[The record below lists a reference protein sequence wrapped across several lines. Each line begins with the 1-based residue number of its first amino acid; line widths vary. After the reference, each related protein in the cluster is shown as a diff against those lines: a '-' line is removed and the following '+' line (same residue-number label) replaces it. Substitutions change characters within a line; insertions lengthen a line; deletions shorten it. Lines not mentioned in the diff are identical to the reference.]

1 MTKMIKKFFFFYI
14 IINLFNYLYASPYK
28 IIVTVN
34 NDPITQ
40 IDLDYEM
47 KILSILN
54 NRDISKQQVSI
65 ALNNLIEESIKKK
78 EIINEKLKIDN
89 SLINNHF
96 LQISKNLNLNLNSV
110 DQNFIFLIKEKIK
123 IDKLWNDLIIKK
135 YGWKISINMKEID
148 QKLKEKYKENYSN
161 QIKDNLILEE
171 KTKKLA
177 VYSRYHLNKLKEQSL
192 IKFYK

>member
-1 MTKMIKKFFFFYI
+1 MVKKFFVFYI

-96 LQISKNLNLNLNSV
+96 LQISKNLNLNLKSV
-110 DQNFIFLIKEKIK
+110 DQNLIFLIKEKIK

-148 QKLKEKYKENYSN
+148 QKLKEKYKESYSN

-171 KTKKLA
+171 KTKKLG
-177 VYSRYHLNKLKEQSL
+177 VFSRYHLNKLKEQSL

>member
-1 MTKMIKKFFFFYI
+1 MVKKIFFLYI
-14 IINLFNYLYASPYK
+14 VINIFNYLYASPYK

-96 LQISKNLNLNLNSV
+96 LQISKNLNLNQKNM
-110 DQNFIFLIKEKIK
+110 DQKLIFLIKEKIK
-123 IDKLWNDLIIKK
+123 IDKLWNDLIFKK
-135 YGWKISINMKEID
+135 YGWKISINMKEIN
-148 QKLKEKYKENYSN
+148 QKLKEKYKESYSN

-171 KTKKLA
+171 KTKKLG
-177 VYSRYHLNKLKEQSL
+177 VFSRYHLNKLKEQSL

>member
-1 MTKMIKKFFFFYI
+1 MVKKFFFFYI

-34 NDPITQ
+34 NDPITE

-96 LQISKNLNLNLNSV
+96 LQISKNLNLNLKSV
-110 DQNFIFLIKEKIK
+110 DQNLIFLIKEKIK

-148 QKLKEKYKENYSN
+148 QKLKEKYKESYSN

-171 KTKKLA
+171 KTKKLG
-177 VYSRYHLNKLKEQSL
+177 VFSRYHLNKLKEQSL

>member
-1 MTKMIKKFFFFYI
+1 MLKKFFFFYI
-14 IINLFNYLYASPYK
+14 FINLLNCLYANPYK
-28 IIVTVN
+28 ILVTIN

-40 IDLDYEM
+40 IDLEREI

-54 NRDISKQQVSI
+54 NRSISKQQINI

-78 EIINEKLKIDN
+78 EIINENIKIDDG
-89 SLINNHF
+89 LINSHF
-96 LQISKNLNLNLNSV
+96 FQLSKSLNLNLTNI
-110 DQNFIFLIKEKIK
+110 DQNLIFLIKEKIK

-148 QKLKEKYKENYSN
+148 QKLKDKYKENYSN
-161 QIKDNLILEE
+161 KTKDNLILEE
-171 KTKKLA
+171 KNKKLG
-177 VYSRYHLNKLKEQSL
+177 VFSRYHLNKLKEQSF

>member
-1 MTKMIKKFFFFYI
+1 MIKKFFFFYI

-78 EIINEKLKIDN
+78 EIINEKLKIND

-96 LQISKNLNLNLNSV
+96 LQISKNLNLNQKSI
-110 DQNFIFLIKEKIK
+110 DQNLIFLIKEKIK

-135 YGWKISINMKEID
+135 YGWKISINMNEID
-148 QKLKEKYKENYSN
+148 QKIKEKYKENYSN
-161 QIKDNLILEE
+161 KIKDNLILEE
-171 KTKKLA
+171 KNKKLS
-177 VYSRYHLNKLKEQSL
+177 VFSKYYLNKLKEQAL

>member
-1 MTKMIKKFFFFYI
+1 MVKKFFFFYF
-14 IINLFNYLYASPYK
+14 IINLFNYLYANPYK
-28 IIVTVN
+28 IIVTIN

-40 IDLDYEM
+40 IDLDYEI

-54 NRDISKQQVSI
+54 NTDISKQQINI

-78 EIINEKLKIDN
+78 EISNEKLKIND

-110 DQNFIFLIKEKIK
+110 DQNLTHLIKEKIK

-148 QKLKEKYKENYSN
+148 QKIKEKYKENYSN
-161 QIKDNLILEE
+161 QIKDNLILKE

>member
-1 MTKMIKKFFFFYI
+1 MVKKILFFFI

-28 IIVTVN
+28 IIVKIN

-40 IDLDYEM
+40 IDLDYEI

-54 NRDISKQQVSI
+54 NRDISKQHTSI

-78 EIINEKLKIDN
+78 EIINEKLKIDD
-89 SLINNHF
+89 SLINNYF
-96 LQISKNLNLNLNSV
+96 LKIYKNLNLNQKSI
-110 DQNFIFLIKEKIK
+110 DQNLFFLIKEKIK
-123 IDKLWNDLIIKK
+123 IDKLWNDLIVKK
-135 YGWKISINMKEID
+135 YGWKISVNMKEID

-171 KTKKLA
+171 KTKKLG
-177 VYSRYHLNKLKEQSL
+177 VFSRYYLNKLKEQSL

>member
-1 MTKMIKKFFFFYI
+1 MVKKFFFFYF
-14 IINLFNYLYASPYK
+14 IINLFNYLYANPYK
-28 IIVTVN
+28 IIVTIN

-40 IDLDYEM
+40 IDLDYEI

-54 NRDISKQQVSI
+54 NTDISKQQINI

-78 EIINEKLKIDN
+78 EISNEKLKIND

-110 DQNFIFLIKEKIK
+110 DQNLTHLIKEKIK

-148 QKLKEKYKENYSN
+148 QKIKEKYKENYSN

-171 KTKKLA
+171 KNKKLG
-177 VYSRYHLNKLKEQSL
+177 VFSRYHLNKLKEQSF

>member
-1 MTKMIKKFFFFYI
+1 MIKKIFFFYF
-14 IINLFNYLYASPYK
+14 IINLFNYLYANPHK

-34 NDPITQ
+34 NNPITQ

-54 NRDISKQQVSI
+54 NRAISKQQVNI
-65 ALNNLIEESIKKK
+65 ALNNLIEESLKKK
-78 EIINEKLKIDN
+78 EIINEKIKIDD
-89 SLINNHF
+89 SFIDNHF
-96 LQISKNLNLNLNSV
+96 FQILKNLNLNLNNI
-110 DQNFIFLIKEKIK
+110 DQNLIFLIKEKIK

-161 QIKDNLILEE
+161 EIKNNLILKE
-171 KTKKLA
+171 KTKKLG
-177 VYSRYHLNKLKEQSL
+177 VFSRYHLNKLKEQSL

>member
-1 MTKMIKKFFFFYI
+1 MVKKIFDFYF
-14 IINLFNYLYASPYK
+14 IINLFNYLYANPHK

-34 NDPITQ
+34 NNPITQ

-54 NRDISKQQVSI
+54 NRAISKQQVNI
-65 ALNNLIEESIKKK
+65 ALNNLIEESLKKK
-78 EIINEKLKIDN
+78 EIINEKIKIDD
-89 SLINNHF
+89 SFINNHF
-96 LQISKNLNLNLNSV
+96 FQISKNLNLNLNNI
-110 DQNFIFLIKEKIK
+110 DQNLIFLIKEKIK

-161 QIKDNLILEE
+161 EIKNNLILKE
-171 KTKKLA
+171 KTKKLG
-177 VYSRYHLNKLKEQSL
+177 VFSRYHLNKLKEQSL

>member
-1 MTKMIKKFFFFYI
+1 MVKKIFFFYF
-14 IINLFNYLYASPYK
+14 IINLFNYLYANPYK
-28 IIVTVN
+28 IIVTIN
-34 NDPITQ
+34 NDPITK

-54 NRDISKQQVSI
+54 NRDISKQQVNI

-78 EIINEKLKIDN
+78 EIINEKLQIDD

-96 LQISKNLNLNLNSV
+96 LQISKNLNLNLKSV
-110 DQNFIFLIKEKIK
+110 DQNLIFLIKEKIK

-148 QKLKEKYKENYSN
+148 QKLKEKYKESYSN

-171 KTKKLA
+171 KTKKLG
-177 VYSRYHLNKLKEQSL
+177 VFSRYHLNKLKEQSL

>member
-1 MTKMIKKFFFFYI
+1 MVKKFFFFYF
-14 IINLFNYLYASPYK
+14 IINLFNYLYANPYK
-28 IIVTVN
+28 IIVTIN

-40 IDLDYEM
+40 IDLDYEI

-54 NRDISKQQVSI
+54 NTDISKQQINI

-78 EIINEKLKIDN
+78 EISNEKLKIND

-110 DQNFIFLIKEKIK
+110 DQNLTHLIKEKIK

-148 QKLKEKYKENYSN
+148 QKIKEKYKENYSN

-171 KTKKLA
+171 KNKKLG
-177 VYSRYHLNKLKEQSL
+177 VFSRYHLNKLKEQSL

>member
-1 MTKMIKKFFFFYI
+1 MVKKIFFFYI

-54 NRDISKQQVSI
+54 NRDISKQQVNI

-78 EIINEKLKIDN
+78 EIINENIKIN
-89 SLINNHF
+89 ESLINNHF
-96 LQISKNLNLNLNSV
+96 FQISKNLNLNLNSV

-123 IDKLWNDLIIKK
+123 IDKLWNNLIIKK

-148 QKLKEKYKENYSN
+148 QKLKGKYKESYSN

-171 KTKKLA
+171 KTKKLG
-177 VYSRYHLNKLKEQSL
+177 VFSRYHLNKLKEQSL

>member
-1 MTKMIKKFFFFYI
+1 MVKKFFFFYI
-14 IINLFNYLYASPYK
+14 IINIFNYLYASPYK

-34 NDPITQ
+34 NDPITE

-78 EIINEKLKIDN
+78 EIINEKLEIDN

-96 LQISKNLNLNLNSV
+96 LQISKNLNLNLKSV
-110 DQNFIFLIKEKIK
+110 DQNLIFLIKEKIK

-135 YGWKISINMKEID
+135 YGWKISVNMKEID
-148 QKLKEKYKENYSN
+148 QKLKEKYKESYSN

-171 KTKKLA
+171 KTKKLG
-177 VYSRYHLNKLKEQSL
+177 VFSRYHLNKLKEQSL

>member
-1 MTKMIKKFFFFYI
+1 MVKKFFFFYI

-34 NDPITQ
+34 NDPITK

-54 NRDISKQQVSI
+54 NRDITKQQVSI

-78 EIINEKLKIDN
+78 EIINEKLQIDY

-96 LQISKNLNLNLNSV
+96 LQISKNLNLNQKNM
-110 DQNFIFLIKEKIK
+110 DQKLIFLIKEKIK
-123 IDKLWNDLIIKK
+123 IDKLWNDLIFKK
-135 YGWKISINMKEID
+135 YRWKVSINMKEID

-161 QIKDNLILEE
+161 QIRDNLILEE
-171 KTKKLA
+171 KTKKLG
-177 VYSRYHLNKLKEQSL
+177 VFSRYHLNKLKEQSL

>member
-1 MTKMIKKFFFFYI
+1 MAKKIFFFYI
-14 IINLFNYLYASPYK
+14 IISLYNYLYASPYK

-40 IDLDYEM
+40 IDLDYEI

-54 NRDISKQQVSI
+54 NRDISKQQLSI

-78 EIINEKLKIDN
+78 EIINEKMKIEDN
-89 SLINNHF
+89 LINNHF
-96 LQISKNLNLNLNSV
+96 LQISKNLNLDNI
-110 DQNFIFLIKEKIK
+110 DQNLIFLIKEKIK
-123 IDKLWNDLIIKK
+123 IDKMWNDLIIKK

-161 QIKDNLILEE
+161 KIKDNFILEE
-171 KTKKLA
+171 KNKKLG
-177 VYSRYHLNKLKEQSL
+177 VFSRYHLNKLKDQSL

>member
-1 MTKMIKKFFFFYI
+1 MVKKIFFFYF
-14 IINLFNYLYASPYK
+14 IINLFNYLYANPYK
-28 IIVTVN
+28 IIVTIN
-34 NDPITQ
+34 NDPITK

-54 NRDISKQQVSI
+54 NRDISKQQVNI

-78 EIINEKLKIDN
+78 EIINENIKIKE

-96 LQISKNLNLNLNSV
+96 FQITKSLNLNISNL
-110 DQNFIFLIKEKIK
+110 DQNLIFLIKEKIK
-123 IDKLWNDLIIKK
+123 IDKQWNDLIIKK
-135 YGWKISINMKEID
+135 YGWKISVNMKEID

-161 QIKDNLILEE
+161 EIKDDLILEE
-171 KTKKLA
+171 KNKKLG
-177 VYSRYHLNKLKEQSL
+177 VFSRYHLNKLKEQSL

>member
-1 MTKMIKKFFFFYI
+1 MVKKFFFFYI

-54 NRDISKQQVSI
+54 NRDISKQQANI

-78 EIINEKLKIDN
+78 EIINEKLKIDD
-89 SLINNHF
+89 SSIDNHF
-96 LQISKNLNLNLNSV
+96 LQISKNLNLNLNSI
-110 DQNFIFLIKEKIK
+110 DQNLIFLIKEKIK

-148 QKLKEKYKENYSN
+148 QKLKGKYKESYSN

-171 KTKKLA
+171 KTKKLG
-177 VYSRYHLNKLKEQSL
+177 VFSRYHLNKLKEESL

>member
-1 MTKMIKKFFFFYI
+1 MVKKFFFFYI
-14 IINLFNYLYASPYK
+14 IINLFNDLYASPYK

-96 LQISKNLNLNLNSV
+96 LQISKNLNLNLKSM
-110 DQNFIFLIKEKIK
+110 DQNLIFLIKEKIK

-148 QKLKEKYKENYSN
+148 QKLKDKYKENYSN
-161 QIKDNLILEE
+161 KTKDNLILEE
-171 KTKKLA
+171 KNKKLG
-177 VYSRYHLNKLKEQSL
+177 VFSRYHLNKLKEQSL

>member
-1 MTKMIKKFFFFYI
+1 MVKKIFVFYF
-14 IINLFNYLYASPYK
+14 IINLFNYLYANPHK

-34 NDPITQ
+34 NNPITQ

-54 NRDISKQQVSI
+54 NRAISKQQVNI
-65 ALNNLIEESIKKK
+65 ALNNLIEESLKKK
-78 EIINEKLKIDN
+78 EIINEKIKIDD
-89 SLINNHF
+89 SFINNHF
-96 LQISKNLNLNLNSV
+96 FQISKNLNLNLNNI
-110 DQNFIFLIKEKIK
+110 DQNLIFLIKEKIK

-135 YGWKISINMKEID
+135 YGWKISINMNEID
-148 QKLKEKYKENYSN
+148 QKIKEKYKENYSN

-171 KTKKLA
+171 KNKKLG
-177 VYSRYHLNKLKEQSL
+177 VFSRYHLNKLKEQSL

>member
-1 MTKMIKKFFFFYI
+1 MVKKFFFFYI
-14 IINLFNYLYASPYK
+14 IINLFNHLYASPYK

-34 NDPITQ
+34 NDPITE

-96 LQISKNLNLNLNSV
+96 LQISKNLNLNLKSV
-110 DQNFIFLIKEKIK
+110 DQNLIFLIKEKIK

-148 QKLKEKYKENYSN
+148 QKLKGKYKESYSN

-171 KTKKLA
+171 KTKKLG
-177 VYSRYHLNKLKEQSL
+177 VFSRYHLNKLKEQSL

>member
-1 MTKMIKKFFFFYI
+1 MLKKFLFFYI

-96 LQISKNLNLNLNSV
+96 LQISKNLNLNLKSL
-110 DQNFIFLIKEKIK
+110 DQNLIFLIKEKIK

-148 QKLKEKYKENYSN
+148 QKLKEKYKESYSN

-171 KTKKLA
+171 KTKKLG
-177 VYSRYHLNKLKEQSL
+177 VFSRYHLNKLKEQSL

>member
-1 MTKMIKKFFFFYI
+1 MVKKFFFFYF
-14 IINLFNYLYASPYK
+14 IINLFNYLYANPYK
-28 IIVTVN
+28 IIVTIN

-40 IDLDYEM
+40 IDLDYEI

-54 NRDISKQQVSI
+54 NRGISKQQINI

-78 EIINEKLKIDN
+78 EISNEKLKIND

-110 DQNFIFLIKEKIK
+110 DQNLTHLIKEKIK

-148 QKLKEKYKENYSN
+148 QKIKEKYKENYSN

-171 KTKKLA
+171 KNKKLG
-177 VYSRYHLNKLKEQSL
+177 VFSRYHLNKLKEQSF

>member
-1 MTKMIKKFFFFYI
+1 MVKKIFFFYF
-14 IINLFNYLYASPYK
+14 IINLFNYLYANPYK

-34 NDPITQ
+34 NNPITQ
-40 IDLDYEM
+40 IDLDYEI

-54 NRDISKQQVSI
+54 NSKSISKQQVNF

-78 EIINEKLKIDN
+78 EISNEKLKIND

-110 DQNFIFLIKEKIK
+110 DQNLTHLIKEKIK

-148 QKLKEKYKENYSN
+148 QKIKEKYKENYSN

-171 KTKKLA
+171 KNKKLG
-177 VYSRYHLNKLKEQSL
+177 VFSRYHLNKLKEQSL

>member
-1 MTKMIKKFFFFYI
+1 MVKKFFFFYF
-14 IINLFNYLYASPYK
+14 IINLFNYLYANPYK
-28 IIVTVN
+28 IIVTIN

-40 IDLDYEM
+40 IDLDYEI

-54 NRDISKQQVSI
+54 NTDISKQQINI

-78 EIINEKLKIDN
+78 EISNEKLKIND

-110 DQNFIFLIKEKIK
+110 DQNLTHLIKEKIK

-148 QKLKEKYKENYSN
+148 QKLKEKYKESYSN

-171 KTKKLA
+171 KTKKLG
-177 VYSRYHLNKLKEQSL
+177 VFSRYHLNKLKEQSL

>member
-1 MTKMIKKFFFFYI
+1 MVKKIFFFYF
-14 IINLFNYLYASPYK
+14 IINLFNYLYANTHK

-34 NDPITQ
+34 NNPITQ

-54 NRDISKQQVSI
+54 NRAISKQQVNI

-78 EIINEKLKIDN
+78 EIINEKLKIDD
-89 SLINNHF
+89 SFINNHF
-96 LQISKNLNLNLNSV
+96 FQISKNLNLNLNNI
-110 DQNFIFLIKEKIK
+110 DQNLIFLIKEKIK
-123 IDKLWNDLIIKK
+123 IDKQWNDLIIKK

-161 QIKDNLILEE
+161 EIKNNLILKE
-171 KTKKLA
+171 KTKKLG
-177 VYSRYHLNKLKEQSL
+177 VFSRYHLNKLKEQSL

>member
-1 MTKMIKKFFFFYI
+1 M
-14 IINLFNYLYASPYK
+14 
-28 IIVTVN
+28 
-34 NDPITQ
+34 
-40 IDLDYEM
+40 
-47 KILSILN
+47 
-54 NRDISKQQVSI
+54 
-65 ALNNLIEESIKKK
+65 
-78 EIINEKLKIDN
+78 
-89 SLINNHF
+89 
-96 LQISKNLNLNLNSV
+96 
-110 DQNFIFLIKEKIK
+110 DQNLIFLIKEKIK

-161 QIKDNLILEE
+161 QIRDNLILEE

>member
-1 MTKMIKKFFFFYI
+1 MVKKIFVFYF
-14 IINLFNYLYASPYK
+14 IINLFNYLYANPHK

-34 NDPITQ
+34 NNPITQ

-78 EIINEKLKIDN
+78 EIINEKIKIDDR
-89 SLINNHF
+89 LVNNHF
-96 LQISKNLNLNLNSV
+96 LQISKNLNLNLKSM
-110 DQNFIFLIKEKIK
+110 DQNLIFLIKEKIK

-148 QKLKEKYKENYSN
+148 QKLKEKYKESYSN

-171 KTKKLA
+171 KTKKLG
-177 VYSRYHLNKLKEQSL
+177 VFSRYHLNKLKEQSL

>member
-1 MTKMIKKFFFFYI
+1 MVKKFFFFYI

-54 NRDISKQQVSI
+54 NRDISKQQVNI

-96 LQISKNLNLNLNSV
+96 LQISKNLNLNLNNI
-110 DQNFIFLIKEKIK
+110 DQNLIFLIKEKIK

-171 KTKKLA
+171 KNKKLG
-177 VYSRYHLNKLKEQSL
+177 VFSRYHLNKLKEQSL